1 MWNFLKENTSHVSFF
16 LALVLCFVLVFT
28 FIPCLQK
35 KSHIP
40 LLFWVNKVKPL
51 SDAYTHPYKNRYHF
65 WPGLLLLFLL
75 SILISIL
82 SLNDFDWPNMKL
94 LLTAFGCFFVFTLI
108 WVFCGVYRKWPLAII
123 ESSCILNLWLLA
135 VVTNYIL
142 NDSSNETVQ
151 MAVVSIS
158 VGSVFIWL
166 WRIQAVNCFYV
177 F

>member
-151 MAVVSIS
+151 MVSCKHFCWKCIHMVMKNTS
-158 VGSVFIWL
+158 S
-166 WRIQAVNCFYV
+166 
-177 F
+177 